1 MNERI
6 KELVNKAG
14 GEVWQRVESDGTL
27 NEEAYITF
35 DPPQS
40 LEKFTELIVKEC
52 IEVFSK
58 DMPDPTSPDYKLGS
72 LNEVVDRVCNVA
84 EHFGVK
90 E

>member
-1 MNERI
+1 MNEKI
-6 KELVNKAG
+6 KELAIQANG
-14 GEVWQRVESDGTL
+14 PNPFYGTL
-27 NEEAYITF
+27 KNQMTLLGDDAVK
-35 DPPQS
+35 
-40 LEKFTELIVKEC
+40 KFAELIVQEC

-90 E
+90 

>member
-6 KELVNKAG
+6 LDLAVKSGHIVDELPLNANQKIQLAG
-14 GEVWQRVESDGTL
+14 
-27 NEEAYITF
+27 
-35 DPPQS
+35 
-40 LEKFTELIVKEC
+40 LEKFAELIIAEC

-58 DMPDPTSPDYKLGS
+58 DLPDPTSPDYKLGT
-72 LNEVVDRVCNVA
+72 LNEVVDRVCAVV

>member
-6 KELVNKAG
+6 QKIAEQAGLKVNAD
-14 GEVWQRVESDGTL
+14 GEISPAFFGSVDQGYR
-27 NEEAYITF
+27 
-35 DPPQS
+35 
-40 LEKFTELIVKEC
+40 KFAELIVREC

-58 DMPDPTSPDYKLGS
+58 DMPDPTSPDYKLGT

>member
-1 MNERI
+1 MNERFE
-6 KELVNKAG
+6 KLKNMAVDHAQ
-14 GEVWQRVESDGTL
+14 EVFEYHGKDYREIVM
-27 NEEAYITF
+27 
-35 DPPQS
+35 
-40 LEKFTELIVKEC
+40 EKFAELIVQEC